1 MRKIFTFSSPR
12 ERYKSDAAVVWCYDH
27 RFHLVF
33 TKLLQRLDIKNIDPI
48 RVAGGAKVLA
58 SPENLQDRQFVLDQ
72 IRTSIR
78 LHDTDMVVLMVHSDC
93 GAYGGLAAFDHD
105 TEREAENHR
114 QEMHK
119 ASDALKA
126 ELPDIKVRAFFVD
139 FDGVWEADMT
149 IPFEPSIGSEKNTS
163 EKSVAGK
170 NVSEKSA

>member
-1 MRKIFTFSSPR
+1 MRKIFHFSSPK

-27 RFHLVF
+27 RFNLVF
-33 TKLLQRLDIKNIDPI
+33 TKLLKRLGIRNADPI

-58 SPENLQDRQFVLDQ
+58 SPDNLQDRQFVLEQ

-78 LHDTDMVVLMVHSDC
+78 LHETDTVILMVHSDC

-105 TEREAENHR
+105 AEREARNHR

-119 ASDALKA
+119 AFDAVKA

-139 FDGVWEADMT
+139 FEGVWEAAT
-149 IPFEPSIGSEKNTS
+149 IPFETSVVLERSASKENAPEKTL
-163 EKSVAGK
+163 
-170 NVSEKSA
+170 SEKSA